1 VPQNLLYLQRDQ
13 LLLMPVDMR
22 EWLAE
27 DDLAFVALDAVVTF
41 DLGEFCRRYRADG
54 HGRGAFDR
62 R

>member
-1 VPQNLLYLQRDQ
+1 
-13 LLLMPVDMR
+13 MPVDMR